1 MQVLNQNVSSINTCM
16 DWLRDIVLRQS
27 VFGNGYI
34 SAHTLVQNKNLN
46 WHGLESGMISLRYDV
61 LD

>member
-1 MQVLNQNVSSINTCM
+1 MQVLNQNVCSINTCT

-27 VFGNGYI
+27 VFGNGD
-34 SAHTLVQNKNLN
+34 TLVQNKNLN
-46 WHGLESGMISLRYDV
+46 WHGLESGMISLRDDV